1 MKKKLNLKSH
11 QQLHTHRD
19 TRKWKTEIFWFQIN
33 KISMNTRYR
42 RIGWNDSNDENKKN
56 NLHVDHH
63 HTLDWKWAKNKKKEI
78 ETLRV
83 NQHFGCVCV
92 CVWNLSLFFSLFQS
106 QQQQPKQQT
115 FKSFWS

>member
-42 RIGWNDSNDENKKN
+42 RIGWNDSNDENKKTIYMLIIITHWIEN
-56 NLHVDHH
+56 ELK
-63 HTLDWKWAKNKKKEI
+63 TKKK
-78 ETLRV
+78 
-83 NQHFGCVCV
+83 
-92 CVWNLSLFFSLFQS
+92 
-106 QQQQPKQQT
+106 K
-115 FKSFWS
+115 